1 MLPPELDSTYRLLK
15 LAFPNGNDEGDLVS
29 LFALLYQEGEMSIR
43 TITQVAEEWLQ
54 QPAVDFLPLVDRAM
68 SVDLASDTTAHRLR
82 EILNQSGYQEW
93 LSEE

>member
-15 LAFPNGNDEGDLVS
+15 RSFPNGIDEGDLVS

-43 TITQVAEEWLQ
+43 TTTQVAAEWQ
-54 QPAVDFLPLVDRAM
+54 NRPAVDFLPLVDRAM